1 MNKKSLAVIACAI
14 TLSSVAIAQNVYLSP
29 YKKISTGTKEISSV
43 AFSSTSKWFA
53 SANSQGEVYV
63 SGIDESTPLARIAGS
78 NPNITLDFIDQDQ
91 TLLALDKA
99 GKLTRFNMSSKE
111 SSVQQTAKGVK
122 LATLDPNQQ
131 YLSILNKESTVEI
144 LDLKANMTLGRIPS
158 VAASEKGMFMGFDR
172 FGQQLAVI
180 NNIGETVTWNIINQ
194 QLLRQLKL
202 QSGDYKGSRSVIHS
216 ASTNA
221 GGDHFIIGMQ
231 EVFIPAGGM
240 QGRSQPERRNMLI
253 SYDWL
258 TGQEYKRVPLKF
270 RSDGMAMGQG
280 YAALFTTDSRTISML
295 NIERGEISSSVAVD
309 EKPSCIALSDDNAFL
324 AVGTVAGNVYLF
336 EVIRNNPA
344 EIKITK
350 PSMNRN
356 IGDNVVSETK
366 INIEGVIE
374 GSGSSVSRVLVNGQ
388 PVQGNVG
395 ATFSHPVD
403 LVRGKNRI
411 KIEVENTDRT
421 VTEKDIYLTCEPT
434 AGNSKET
441 PVHKFQGRRLALV
454 IGNANYSQAA
464 KLNNTANDAK
474 AMEKVLKEMNFEV
487 TTLTDGTYESMK
499 TAIYTFGDRIQDAD
513 VSLFFYAGHGLEV
526 DGTNYLVPVDA
537 NIQSA
542 LDVKLKTIPLTG
554 VIRTME
560 FANDE
565 GLNMIILDACR
576 NNPFPTGKRSGGS
589 GLARVQAPSGTLI
602 AYATDPGSTAS
613 DGDKANG
620 LYTGELVKQM
630 RVSQRI
636 EDIFM
641 NTRNQVEHLSNGAQ
655 RPWEEAR
662 LKGVFFLR

>member
-1 MNKKSLAVIACAI
+1 MKRCLTLIISIASLTA
-14 TLSSVAIAQNVYLSP
+14 LHAQSVYLSP
-29 YKKISTGTKEISSV
+29 YKKISTGSKEVSTI

-53 SANSQGEVYV
+53 TANAQGEIYI
-63 SGIDESTPLARIAGS
+63 SGIDDTTPLARIAGS
-78 NPNITLDFIDQDQ
+78 SEAVTLDFIDQDK
-91 TLLALDKA
+91 TLLALDKS
-99 GKLTRFNMSSKE
+99 GKLTRFNMGNKE
-111 SSVQQTAKGVK
+111 SQVQAVAKGVK
-122 LATLDPNQQ
+122 LATIDPNHQ
-131 YLSILNKESTVEI
+131 YLSILNKESVVEI
-144 LDLKANMTLGRIPS
+144 LDLKANMTFGRIP
-158 VAASEKGMFMGFDR
+158 ALPASQKGMFMGFDR

-180 NNIGETVTWNIINQ
+180 NNTGETVTWNIVNQ

-202 QSGDYKGSRSVIHS
+202 QSGEVSGSRSVIHS

-221 GGDHFIIGMQ
+221 GGDHFIIGLQ

-240 QGRSQPERRNMLI
+240 QGRNQPERRNMLI

-258 TGQEYKRVPLKF
+258 SGQEYKRVPLRF

-280 YAALFTTDSRTISML
+280 YAALFSKDSKTISML
-295 NIERGEISSSVAVD
+295 NIERGEISSSVGVD
-309 EKPSCIALSDDNAFL
+309 EKPTAIALSDDNSFL
-324 AVGTVAGNVYLF
+324 AVGTVAGNIYLY
-336 EVIRNNPA
+336 EVIRNNPS

-350 PSMNRN
+350 PSISRN
-356 IGDNVVSETK
+356 IGDHVVTNTKLNVEGT
-366 INIEGVIE
+366 IEGT
-374 GSGSSVSRVLVNGQ
+374 SGTVSRIMVNGQ
-388 PVQGNVG
+388 PVQGNIG
-395 ATFSHPVD
+395 AQFSHEVD

-411 KIEVENTDRT
+411 KIEVENTDRS
-421 VTEKDIYLTCEPT
+421 VTEKDIYVTYEP
-434 AGNSKET
+434 GKGSKEV
-441 PVHKFQGRRLALV
+441 PVGKFHGRRLALV

-464 KLNNTANDAK
+464 KLTNTANDAK
-474 AMEKVLKEMNFEV
+474 SMEAVLKEMNFEV
-487 TTLTDGTYESMK
+487 TTVVDGSYEAMK
-499 TAIYTFGDRIQDAD
+499 EAIYTFGDRIQDVD
-513 VSLFFYAGHGLEV
+513 VSIFYYAGHGLEV

-630 RVSQRI
+630 KIPQRI

-641 NTRNQVEHLSNGAQ
+641 NTRNQVEHMSNGTQ

-662 LKGVFFLR
+662 LKGVFFLK

>member
-1 MNKKSLAVIACAI
+1 MKRCLTLVLIVASI
-14 TLSSVAIAQNVYLSP
+14 TALEAQNVYLSP
-29 YKKISTGTKEISSV
+29 YKKISTGSKEVSTI

-53 SANSQGEVYV
+53 TANSQGEIYV
-63 SGIDESTPLARIAGS
+63 SGIDDNTPLARIAGS
-78 NPNITLDFIDQDQ
+78 NEAITLDFIDQDQ
-91 TLLALDKA
+91 TLLALDKS
-99 GKLTRFNMSSKE
+99 GKLTRFNMANKE
-111 SSVQQTAKGVK
+111 SQVQQTAKGVK
-122 LATLDPNQQ
+122 LATLDPNHQ
-131 YLSILNKESTVEI
+131 YLSILNKESVVEI
-144 LDLKANMTLGRIPS
+144 LDLKANMTFGRIPS
-158 VAASEKGMFMGFDR
+158 LPASQKGMFMGFDR

-180 NNIGETVTWNIINQ
+180 NNIGETVTWNIVNQ

-202 QSGDYKGSRSVIHS
+202 QSGEYANSRSVIHS

-221 GGDHFIIGMQ
+221 GGDHFIIGLQ
-231 EVFIPAGGM
+231 EVFIPTGGM
-240 QGRSQPERRNMLI
+240 QGRNQPERRNMLI

-258 TGQEYKRVPLKF
+258 SGQEYKRVPLRF
-270 RSDGMAMGQG
+270 RSDGMAMGHG
-280 YAALFTTDSRTISML
+280 YAALFTTDSKTISML

-309 EKPSCIALSDDNAFL
+309 EKPSSISLSDDNSFL
-324 AVGTVAGNVYLF
+324 AVGTVAGNVYLY
-336 EVIRNNPA
+336 EVIRNNPS

-356 IGDNVVSETK
+356 LGDHVVTDTK
-366 INIEGVIE
+366 INIEGNIE
-374 GSGSSVSRVLVNGQ
+374 GTGTVSKILVNGQ
-388 PVQGNVG
+388 PVQGNIG
-395 ATFSHPVD
+395 AQFSHEVN
-403 LVRGKNRI
+403 LVKGKNRI
-411 KIEVENTDRT
+411 KIEVENTDRS
-421 VTEKDIYLTCEPT
+421 VTEKDIYINCEPSST
-434 AGNSKET
+434 AKDA
-441 PVHKFQGRRLALV
+441 PVHKFHGKRLALV
-454 IGNANYSQAA
+454 IGNSNYSQAA
-464 KLNNTANDAK
+464 KLTNTSNDAK
-474 AMEKVLKEMNFEV
+474 SMEAVLKEMNFEV
-487 TTLTDGTYESMK
+487 ITVLDGSYEKMK
-499 TAIYTFGDRIQDAD
+499 EAIYTFGDRIQDVD
-513 VSLFFYAGHGLEV
+513 VSIFYYAGHGLEV

-630 RVSQRI
+630 RISQRI

-641 NTRNQVEHLSNGAQ
+641 NTRNQVEHLSSGTQ

-662 LKGVFFLR
+662 LKGVFFLK

>member
-1 MNKKSLAVIACAI
+1 MKRCLTFALLIASLTA
-14 TLSSVAIAQNVYLSP
+14 LEAQNVYLSP
-29 YKKISTGTKEISSV
+29 YKKISTGSKEISTI

-53 SANSQGEVYV
+53 TANAQGEIYV
-63 SGIDESTPLARIAGS
+63 SGIDDNTPLARIAGS
-78 NPNITLDFIDQDQ
+78 NDAITLDFIDQDQ
-91 TLLALDKA
+91 TLLALDKS
-99 GKLTRFNMSSKE
+99 GKLTRFSMANKE
-111 SSVQQTAKGVK
+111 SQVQQTTKGVK
-122 LATLDPNQQ
+122 LATLDPNHQ
-131 YLSILNKESTVEI
+131 YLSILNKESVIEV
-144 LDLKANMTLGRIPS
+144 LDLKANMTFGRIPS
-158 VAASEKGMFMGFDR
+158 LPASQKGMFMGFDR

-180 NNIGETVTWNIINQ
+180 NNIGETVTWNIVNQ

-202 QSGDYKGSRSVIHS
+202 QSGEYANSRSVIHS

-221 GGDHFIIGMQ
+221 GGDHFIIGLQ

-240 QGRSQPERRNMLI
+240 QGRTQPERRNMLI

-258 TGQEYKRVPLKF
+258 SGQEYKRVPLRF

-280 YAALFTTDSRTISML
+280 YAALFSADSKTISML
-295 NIERGEISSSVAVD
+295 NIERGEINSSVAVD
-309 EKPSCIALSDDNAFL
+309 EKPSAIALSDDNSFL
-324 AVGTVAGNVYLF
+324 AVGTVAGNLYLY

-350 PSMNRN
+350 PSISRN
-356 IGDNVVSETK
+356 IGDNVVTETK
-366 INIEGVIE
+366 INIEGSVE
-374 GSGSSVSRVLVNGQ
+374 GTGGTVSKIMVNGQ

-395 ATFSHPVD
+395 SQFSHEVN
-403 LVRGKNRI
+403 LVKGKNRI
-411 KIEVENTDRT
+411 KIEVENTDRS

-434 AGNSKET
+434 HASKEA

-464 KLNNTANDAK
+464 KLTNTTNDAK
-474 AMEKVLKEMNFEV
+474 SMEATLKEMNFEV
-487 TTLTDGTYESMK
+487 IAVHDGSYEAMK
-499 TAIYTFGDRIQDAD
+499 EAIYTFGDRIQDVD
-513 VSLFFYAGHGLEV
+513 VSIFYYAGHGLEV

-630 RVSQRI
+630 KISQRI

-641 NTRNQVEHLSNGAQ
+641 NTRNAVEHLSNGTQ

-662 LKGVFFLR
+662 LKGVFFLK

>member
-1 MNKKSLAVIACAI
+1 MKRCLTLIISIACLTA
-14 TLSSVAIAQNVYLSP
+14 LHAQSVYLSP
-29 YKKISTGTKEISSV
+29 YKKISTGSKEVSTI

-53 SANSQGEVYV
+53 TANKQGEIYI
-63 SGIDESTPLARIAGS
+63 SGVDDNTPLARIAGS
-78 NPNITLDFIDQDQ
+78 SEAVTLDFIDQDQ
-91 TLLALDKA
+91 TLLALDKN
-99 GKLTRFNMSSKE
+99 GKLTRFNMASKE
-111 SSVQQTAKGVK
+111 SQVQATTKSVK
-122 LATLDPNQQ
+122 LATLDPNHQ
-131 YLSILNKESTVEI
+131 YLSILNKESVVEI
-144 LDLKANMTLGRIPS
+144 VDLKANMTFGRIP
-158 VAASEKGMFMGFDR
+158 ALPASQKGMFMGFDR

-180 NNIGETVTWNIINQ
+180 NNVGETVTWNVVNQ

-202 QSGDYKGSRSVIHS
+202 QSGEYSGSRSVIHS

-221 GGDHFIIGMQ
+221 GGDHFIIGLQ
-231 EVFIPAGGM
+231 EVFIPAGGL
-240 QGRSQPERRNMLI
+240 QGRNQPERRNMLI

-258 TGQEYKRVPLKF
+258 SGQEYKRVPLRF

-280 YAALFTTDSRTISML
+280 YAALFSTDSKTISML
-295 NIERGEISSSVAVD
+295 NIERGEISSSVSVD
-309 EKPSCIALSDDNAFL
+309 EKPSAISLSDDNAFL
-324 AVGTVAGNVYLF
+324 AVGTVAGNIYLY
-336 EVIRNNPA
+336 EVVRNNPA

-350 PSMNRN
+350 PSISRN
-356 IGDNVVSETK
+356 LGDHVVTETK
-366 INIEGVIE
+366 INIEGTIE
-374 GSGSSVSRVLVNGQ
+374 GTGSTVSRIMVNGQ
-388 PVQGNVG
+388 PVQGNIG
-395 ATFSHPVD
+395 TQFSHEVN
-403 LVRGKNRI
+403 LVKGKNRI
-411 KIEVENTDRT
+411 KIEVENTDRS
-421 VTEKDIYLTCEPT
+421 VTEKDIYLTCEPDAAT
-434 AGNSKET
+434 KA
-441 PVHKFQGRRLALV
+441 PVHKFQGRRLALI
-454 IGNANYSQAA
+454 IGNANYAQAA
-464 KLNNTANDAK
+464 KLTNTANDAK
-474 AMEKVLKEMNFEV
+474 SMEKVLKEMNFEV
-487 TTLTDGTYESMK
+487 TTLVDGSYEAMK
-499 TAIYTFGDRIQDAD
+499 EAIYTFGDRIQDVD
-513 VSLFFYAGHGLEV
+513 VSIFYYAGHGLEV

-630 RVSQRI
+630 RISQRI

-641 NTRNQVEHLSNGAQ
+641 NTRNQVEHISSGTQ

-662 LKGVFFLR
+662 LKGVFFLK

>member
-1 MNKKSLAVIACAI
+1 MKRCLILVLSFASL
-14 TLSSVAIAQNVYLSP
+14 TGLYAQNVYLSP
-29 YKKISTGTKEISSV
+29 YKKISTGSKEVSTI

-53 SANSQGEVYV
+53 TANAQGEIYV
-63 SGIDESTPLARIAGS
+63 SGIDDNTPLARIAGG
-78 NPNITLDFIDQDQ
+78 NETITLDFIDQDQ
-91 TLLALDKA
+91 TLLALDKS
-99 GKLTRFNMSSKE
+99 GKLTRFSMANKE
-111 SSVQQTAKGVK
+111 SQVQSATKGVK
-122 LATLDPNQQ
+122 LASLDPNHQ
-131 YLSILNKESTVEI
+131 YLSILNKESVVEI
-144 LDLKANMTLGRIPS
+144 LDLKANMTFGRIP
-158 VAASEKGMFMGFDR
+158 ALPASQKGMFMGFDR

-180 NNIGETVTWNIINQ
+180 NNIGETVTWNIVNQ

-202 QSGDYKGSRSVIHS
+202 QSGDYAGSKSVIHS

-221 GGDHFIIGMQ
+221 GGDHFIIGLQ

-240 QGRSQPERRNMLI
+240 QGRNQPERRNMLI
-253 SYDWL
+253 SYDWHS
-258 TGQEYKRVPLKF
+258 GQEYKRVPLRF

-280 YAALFTTDSRTISML
+280 YAALFSKDSKTISML
-295 NIERGEISSSVAVD
+295 NIERGEVSSSVSVD
-309 EKPSCIALSDDNAFL
+309 EKPSAIALSGDNTFL
-324 AVGTVAGNVYLF
+324 AVGTVAGNVYLY

-350 PSMNRN
+350 PSITRN
-356 IGDNVVSETK
+356 IGEHVVTDTK
-366 INIEGVIE
+366 LNIEGSIE
-374 GSGSSVSRVLVNGQ
+374 GAGGTVSRVMVNGQ
-388 PVQGNVG
+388 QVQGNIG
-395 ATFSHPVD
+395 TQFSHEVE
-403 LVRGKNRI
+403 LVKGKNRI
-411 KIEVENTDRT
+411 KIEVENTDRSI
-421 VTEKDIYLTCEPT
+421 TEKDIYVTCEPN
-434 AGNSKET
+434 AASKT
-441 PVHKFQGRRLALV
+441 PVHKFHGRRLALV

-464 KLNNTANDAK
+464 RLTNTANDARS
-474 AMEKVLKEMNFEV
+474 MEAVLKEMNFEV
-487 TTLTDGTYESMK
+487 MTVLDGTYESMK
-499 TAIYTFGDRIQDAD
+499 EAIYTFGDRIQDVD
-513 VSLFFYAGHGLEV
+513 VSIFYYAGHGLEV
-526 DGTNYLVPVDA
+526 DGTNYIVPVDA

-630 RVSQRI
+630 RISQRI

-641 NTRNQVEHLSNGAQ
+641 NTRNQVEHMSNGSQ

-662 LKGVFFLR
+662 LKGVFFLK

>member
-1 MNKKSLAVIACAI
+1 MKRCLTLILTIASLTA
-14 TLSSVAIAQNVYLSP
+14 TRAQNVYLSP
-29 YKKISTGTKEISSV
+29 YKKISTGSKEVSAI
-43 AFSSTSKWFA
+43 AFSATSKWFA
-53 SANSQGEVYV
+53 TANAQGEIYI
-63 SGIDESTPLARIAGS
+63 SGIDDNTPLARIAGS
-78 NPNITLDFIDQDQ
+78 NEAITLDFVDQDQ

-99 GKLTRFNMSSKE
+99 GKLTRFSMANKE
-111 SSVQQTAKGVK
+111 SQVQQTTKGVK
-122 LATLDPNQQ
+122 LASLDPNHQ
-131 YLSILNKESTVEI
+131 YLSILNKESVVEI
-144 LDLKANMTLGRIPS
+144 LDLKANMTFGRIP
-158 VAASEKGMFMGFDR
+158 ALPASQKGMFMGFDR

-180 NNIGETVTWNIINQ
+180 NNIGETVTWNVVNQ

-202 QSGDYKGSRSVIHS
+202 QSGEYANSRSVIHS

-221 GGDHFIIGMQ
+221 GGDHFIIGLQ

-258 TGQEYKRVPLKF
+258 SGQEYKRVPLRF

-280 YAALFTTDSRTISML
+280 YAALFSTDSKTISML

-309 EKPSCIALSDDNAFL
+309 EKPSAISLSDDNAFL
-324 AVGTVAGNVYLF
+324 AVGTVSGNLYLY

-350 PSMNRN
+350 PSMSRN
-356 IGDNVVSETK
+356 IGDNVITETK
-366 INIEGVIE
+366 VNIEGSVE
-374 GSGSSVSRVLVNGQ
+374 GTGGTVSRIMVNGQ
-388 PVQGNVG
+388 PVQGNIG
-395 ATFSHPVD
+395 SQFSHEVN
-403 LVRGKNRI
+403 LVKGKNRI
-411 KIEVENTDRT
+411 KIEVENTDRSI
-421 VTEKDIYLTCEPT
+421 TEKDIYLTCEP
-434 AGNSKET
+434 GQPSKEA
-441 PVHKFQGRRLALV
+441 PVHKFHGRRLALV
-454 IGNANYSQAA
+454 IGNSNYAQAA
-464 KLNNTANDAK
+464 KLTNTLNDAK
-474 AMEKVLKEMNFEV
+474 SMEATLKEMNFEV
-487 TTLTDGTYESMK
+487 IAIHDGSYESMK
-499 TAIYTFGDRIQDAD
+499 EAIYTFGDRIQDAD
-513 VSLFFYAGHGLEV
+513 VSIFYYAGHGLEV

-630 RVSQRI
+630 KISQRI

-641 NTRNQVEHLSNGAQ
+641 NTRNQVEHLSNGTQ

>member
-1 MNKKSLAVIACAI
+1 MKQAWTLLIALVVVT
-14 TLSSVAIAQNVYLSP
+14 TLKAQNVYLSP
-29 YKKISTGTKEISSV
+29 YKKINTSSKEISSI

-53 SANSQGEVYV
+53 VANEQGEIYI
-63 SGIDESTPLARIAGS
+63 SGIDDNQPLARIAGAD
-78 NPNITLDFIDQDQ
+78 PAAALDFIDQDK
-91 TLLALDKA
+91 TLLAIDRS
-99 GKLTRFNMSSKE
+99 GKLTLFNMGTKE
-111 SSVQQTAKGVK
+111 SHVQQAAKGVK
-122 LATLDPNQQ
+122 LAALDPNQQ
-131 YLSILNKESTVEI
+131 YLSILNKESAVEI
-144 LDLKANMTLGRIPS
+144 HDLKANMTFGRMPSIP
-158 VAASEKGMFMGFDR
+158 ASKNGVFMGFDR

-180 NNIGETVTWNIINQ
+180 NNVGEAVTWNVSNQ

-202 QSGDYKGSRSVIHS
+202 QSAEYTNSKSVIHS

-221 GGDHFIIGMQ
+221 GGDHFVIGVQ
-231 EVFIPAGGM
+231 EVFIPKGGM
-240 QGRSQPERRNMLI
+240 QGRSQPERRNLLI

-258 TGQEYKRVPLKF
+258 SGQEYKRVPVKF
-270 RSDGMAMGQG
+270 RSDGVAMGQG
-280 YAALFTTDSRTISML
+280 YAALFSSDSKKISML
-295 NIERGEISSSVAVD
+295 NIERGEISSSVSVD
-309 EKPSCIALSDDNAFL
+309 EKPSCISLSDDNSFL
-324 AVGTVAGNVYLF
+324 AVGTIAGNVYLY

-344 EIKITK
+344 EIRITK
-350 PSMNRN
+350 PAMSRN
-356 IGDNVVSETK
+356 IGEQIVTDTK

-374 GSGSSVSRVLVNGQ
+374 GTGGTVSKILVNGQ
-388 PVQGNVG
+388 PASGNVG
-395 ATFSHPVD
+395 AQFSHEVN

-411 KIEVENTDRT
+411 KIEVENTDRS
-421 VTEKDIYLTCEPT
+421 VTEKDIYVTCEPS
-434 AGNSKET
+434 ANNKE
-441 PVHKFQGRRLALV
+441 VEAHKFQGRRLALV
-454 IGNANYSQAA
+454 IGNSNYSQSA
-464 KLNNTANDAK
+464 KLMNTINDAK
-474 AMEKVLKEMNFEV
+474 AMEAVLKEMNFEV
-487 TTLTDGTYESMK
+487 IAVHDGTYEK
-499 TAIYTFGDRIQDAD
+499 VKEAIYTFGDRIQDAD
-513 VSLFFYAGHGLEV
+513 VSIFYYAGHGLEV

-576 NNPFPTGKRSGGS
+576 NNPFPTGKRGGGS

-613 DGDKANG
+613 DGDKSNG

-662 LKGVFFLR
+662 LKGIFFLK